1 MTTEQIR
8 ETVLRILKGIAP
20 DANITEIKPDISF
33 HDQFEIDSI
42 DFLRLMM
49 ELEKEL
55 KVSIFD
61 FDFPKLSTL
70 RGCER
75 YLEAKLTEI
84 ELELSGSPSLLT
96 GMTYGA

>member
-8 ETVLRILKGIAP
+8 ATVLSILKDIAP
-20 DANITEIKPDISF
+20 NANTTEINPDVSF
-33 HDQFEIDSI
+33 HDQFEVDSI

-49 ELEKEL
+49 ELQKEL

-75 YLEAKLTEI
+75 YLQGKLAEMEA
-84 ELELSGSPSLLT
+84 
-96 GMTYGA
+96 